1 VRPCDGWH
9 PGRSAPCHKAAQVPK
24 WRNGGGGKNEV
35 VGKLRKYRITAPEL
49 QVEETRGGS
58 RVHLLRKHPEDPVRL
73 TPKGKRKGRC

>member
-1 VRPCDGWH
+1 LASRSLGALPQGS
-9 PGRSAPCHKAAQVPK
+9 PGADVAK
-24 WRNGGGGKNEV
+24 WGGGKNEV